1 MRVAPIPRMPL
12 QGMVQFRCRLL
23 QHSLAD
29 ADGNVDIGADDD
41 DNVDDCGRT
50 NFTFCSLKLSFR
62 SNGSF
67 DGGNSNGADTADGG
81 FTFRTVFEC
90 CFGAVLDCAS
100 TDSAFRDSS
109 FSFSES
115 SFRSNDSIDAG
126 IANGSGTNAN
136 ENDDGDGG

>member
-1 MRVAPIPRMPL
+1 
-12 QGMVQFRCRLL
+12 MVIFLLVFRLL
-23 QHSLAD
+23 D
-29 ADGNVDIGADDD
+29 ANDGRGDGDG
-41 DNVDDCGRT
+41 GRT

-90 CFGAVLDCAS
+90 CFSAVLDCAS

-109 FSFSES
+109 FSGS
-115 SFRSNDSIDAG
+115 SFRLNNSIDAG